1 MFLPQRCVLS
11 LLFCAS
17 CNYSVAAADFVVIPV
32 PPTCLISTQKTLG
45 EWKEQFKITETPD
58 AVVAQGPTM
67 EMSAQLDCKLDK
79 SEEWDVGFIQLILDS
94 RLILSAGDYDFVADF
109 KQYPLLD
116 TARPL
121 GRPWI
126 GVSKRQLSDGATVY
140 FKDGPMSAA
149 GWYMGEPNPAG
160 PNEPR
165 LQTPLHRI
173 KRDSLYDAY
182 LVVMNRATKEYFA
195 LQRVRWKQT
204 LDIALDANKPIGNRA
219 TVKVAEISVVDVQNS
234 NVLPPP
240 PDVLSGPLATSAM
253 RMNFVKSKQ

>member
-1 MFLPQRCVLS
+1 MFLLERRVLS
-11 LLFCAS
+11 LLFFAS
-17 CNYSVAAADFVVIPV
+17 CNYSVAAADFVVIPA
-32 PPTCLISTQKTLG
+32 PPTCVISKQKTLG
-45 EWKEQFKITETPD
+45 EWKEQFKTTEVPD

-67 EMSAQLDCKLDK
+67 EMSAQLDCKLEK

-116 TARPL
+116 TASPL

-140 FKDGPMSAA
+140 FKDGPMSAT
-149 GWYMGEPNPAG
+149 GWYMGMPNPAG

-182 LVVMNRATKEYFA
+182 LVVMNRATNEYFA

-204 LDIALDANKPIGNRA
+204 LDIALDANKPIGSRA

-253 RMNFVKSKQ
+253 RMNFVKSR

>member
-1 MFLPQRCVLS
+1 MSLLERRVLS
-11 LLFCAS
+11 LLFIAS
-17 CNYSVAAADFVVIPV
+17 FASTVAAADFVVIPA
-32 PPTCLISTQKTLG
+32 PPTCVISKQKTLG
-45 EWKEQFKITETPD
+45 EWKEQFKITEVPD

-67 EMSAQLDCKLDK
+67 EMSAQLDCKLEK

-116 TARPL
+116 TASPL

-140 FKDGPMSAA
+140 FKDGPMSAT

-204 LDIALDANKPIGNRA
+204 LDIALDANKPIGSRA

-253 RMNFVKSKQ
+253 RMNFVKSR